1 MIIGCGVDAMNEF
14 PKLLAT
20 GLISLIIGILLRGIA
35 DRRALVQ
42 TIADRYLDAARTN
55 SQLQEDQYLRIAALQ
70 SAGAA
75 ELRPWEFSR
84 LRRRIVAR
92 GFRDPGEDL
101 PLFSDRRRRVRELL
115 RWAARQSIII
125 DQAETLLRIAA
136 EEHDA
141 QASSNENA

>member
-1 MIIGCGVDAMNEF
+1 MDDL

-20 GLISLIIGILLRGIA
+20 GLISFIIGILLRGIA

-42 TIADRYLDAARTN
+42 SVADRYLEAARSN
-55 SQLQEDQYLRIAALQ
+55 SGLQEDQYLRIAALQ

-75 ELRPWEFSR
+75 ELRSWEFSR

-101 PLFSDRRRRVRELL
+101 PLFSDRRRRIRKLL
-115 RWAARQSIII
+115 RWASKRSIII
-125 DQAETLLRIAA
+125 DQAETLLRIAV
-136 EEHDA
+136 EESDA
-141 QASSNENA
+141 QATRTTNA